1 MHPATN
7 YARNVVV
14 IGAGTMGSGIAAH
27 LANLGFDVTL
37 FDLTFGSAEAGLER
51 AKRIKPPHFYSND
64 TIGRVRLAGLDGPLD
79 AIREADWV
87 CEAIIEKPEAKQ
99 ELYALIEP
107 LLRPDAM
114 VSTNTSGL
122 EITML
127 GEARSES
134 FRRRFMG
141 THFFNPPRYL
151 KLIELIPTRATDIK
165 EVAKMT
171 AFLEDFV
178 GRRVVL
184 AKDTPGFIANRYGMW
199 VLMQA
204 LHTADKL
211 NFPGEAVDAIT
222 GPFIGR
228 PRTGTLRLADLIG
241 FDIMEDISG
250 NLMRRCE
257 KDPYTDTLTT
267 PRTMAKLIGQG
278 WIGNKSG
285 HGFYK
290 KEGDQ
295 FLTYDAVSGR
305 YRPRVEP
312 EVASLNLLA
321 KEPFGERIKKA
332 LAGSD
337 ETGEFLREHLPAALQ
352 YATYLGPEIS
362 YSVRDFDDVMKWGWG
377 WSMGPFEMIDAI
389 GYDKLKPYM
398 KETPLYESAPFYS
411 EGMSLDLERLTP
423 APQKKDARFVSPSDF
438 EIVKEGEGWAIR
450 DDAMG
455 GHIFEF
461 RKKMGAID
469 PIVVRALLD
478 FLQESPERR
487 ITLATGGPA
496 FSVGY
501 DLQHILTTAEAEDYE
516 AMRRDLTELQQAGL
530 ALQKARSASALH
542 GYALGGGF
550 ELAMRCRTVVA
561 FAETMIGLPEALVG
575 LVPAGG
581 GAAELR
587 KRTNGD
593 AKQLCV
599 AASNLAGGR
608 KFMAAGARKMEYL
621 RGTDIIAVNPDSLL
635 FSALHANREER
646 PHVSWTPA
654 PPMVAGM
661 IDAEIEKMR
670 STNEIGEYGAVI
682 AGEVK
687 QVFVKSASEAHAL
700 EMEIESF
707 LKLMGKQRT
716 HLRIR
721 HMLETGKPV
730 NN

>member
-1 MHPATN
+1 MHSATN
-7 YARNVVV
+7 YARNVAVL
-14 IGAGTMGSGIAAH
+14 GAGTMGSGIAAH

-37 FDLTFGSAEAGLER
+37 FDLTLESAEAGLER
-51 AKRIKPPHFYSND
+51 AKRIKPPHFFGND
-64 TIGRVRLAGLDGPLD
+64 ALSRVKLAGLDGPLD

-87 CEAIIEKPEAKQ
+87 CEAIIEKLDAKR
-99 ELYALIEP
+99 ELYAAIEP

-114 VSTNTSGL
+114 ISTNTSGL
-122 EITML
+122 EIAL
-127 GEARSES
+127 LSEGLS
-134 FRRRFMG
+134 DGFRRRFMG

-151 KLIELIPTRATDIK
+151 KLIELIPTKSTDTK
-165 EVAKMT
+165 EVSKMT

-204 LHTADKL
+204 LHTAEKL
-211 NFPGEAVDAIT
+211 NFASEAVDAIT

-228 PRTGTLRLADLIG
+228 PKTGTYRLADLIG
-241 FDIMEDISG
+241 FDIMEDICG
-250 NLMRRCE
+250 NLTRRCQE
-257 KDPYTDTLTT
+257 DPYTDVLRT
-267 PRTMAKLIGQG
+267 PASTAKLIGQG
-278 WIGNKSG
+278 WIGNKAG
-285 HGFYK
+285 QGYYK

-295 FLTYDAVSGR
+295 FLTYDGGS

-312 EVASLNLLA
+312 ELA
-321 KEPFGERIKKA
+321 ALKSKAPFGERIRAA
-332 LAGSD
+332 LQGKD
-337 ETGEFLREHLPAALQ
+337 EVGEFLREHLPAVLH
-352 YATYLGPEIS
+352 YATYVGPEVS
-362 YSVRDFDDVMKWGWG
+362 YNVRDFDDVMRWGWG
-377 WSMGPFEMIDAI
+377 WSMGPFAMIDAI
-389 GYDKLKPYM
+389 GYDALKPHI
-398 KETPLYESAPFYS
+398 KSTPLYEKTPFY
-411 EGMSLDLERLTP
+411 GDGTALDLERLTS
-423 APQKKDARFVSPSDF
+423 APMKNDARFVTPSDF
-438 EIVKEGEGWAIR
+438 ELVKEGEGWAIR
-450 DDAMG
+450 EDAMG

-469 PIVVRALLD
+469 SIVVRALLE
-478 FLQESPERR
+478 FLQEKPDRR
-487 ITLATGGPA
+487 ITLASTGPA

-501 DLQHILTTAEAEDYE
+501 DLQHILTTAEAGEFE
-516 AMRRDLTELQQAGL
+516 AMRGDLRELQQAGL
-530 ALQKARSASALH
+530 ALQKARSACAVH

-561 FAETMIGLPEALVG
+561 YAEAMLGLPETLVG

-581 GAAELR
+581 GAAEMR

-593 AKQLCV
+593 AKQI
-599 AASNLAGGR
+599 AAAAANLIAGR
-608 KFMAAGARKMEYL
+608 KFMAAGARKLEYL

-635 FSALHANREER
+635 FNALHADRDER
-646 PHVSWTPA
+646 PHVSWTQA

-661 IDAEIEKMR
+661 IDTEIEKMR

-682 AGEVK
+682 AGEIK
-687 QVFVKSASEAHAL
+687 HIFSKGASEAHAM

-707 LKLMGKQRT
+707 LKLMGKPRT

>member
-1 MHPATN
+1 MQSATH
-7 YARNVVV
+7 YARNVAV

-37 FDLTFGSAEAGLER
+37 FDLTLDSAEAGLER
-51 AKRIKPPHFYSND
+51 AKRMRPPHFYGTD
-64 TIGRVRLAGLDGPLD
+64 ALVRVRPAGLDGPLD
-79 AIREADWV
+79 AISEADWV
-87 CEAIIEKPEAKQ
+87 CEAIIEKLDAKRA
-99 ELYALIEP
+99 LYAEIEP

-122 EITML
+122 EIAL
-127 GEARSES
+127 LSEGFSDS

-151 KLIELIPTRATDIK
+151 KLIELIPTKATDTK

-171 AFLEDFV
+171 AFLEDSA

-211 NFPGEAVDAIT
+211 NFPCEMVDAIT

-228 PRTGTLRLADLIG
+228 PKTGTFRLADLIG
-241 FDIMEDISG
+241 FDIMEDIAG
-250 NLMRRCE
+250 NLTRRCE
-257 KDPYTDTLTT
+257 SDPYTGVLAT
-267 PRTMAKLIGQG
+267 PESTAKLIAHG
-278 WIGNKSG
+278 WIGNKAG
-285 HGFYK
+285 QGYYK

-295 FLTYDAVSGR
+295 FLTYDFGAGA

-312 EVASLNLLA
+312 DLA
-321 KEPFGERIKKA
+321 GLRSKEPFGERIRTSLNA
-332 LAGSD
+332 SD
-337 ETGEFLREHLPAALQ
+337 EVGEFLREHLPAALE
-352 YATYLGPEIS
+352 YAAYVGPEIA
-362 YSVRDFDDVMKWGWG
+362 YNVRDFDDVMRWGWG
-377 WSMGPFEMIDAI
+377 WSMGPFSMIDAI
-389 GYDKLKPYM
+389 GYDALKPHM
-398 KETPLYESAPFYS
+398 KSTPLYEKVPFYG
-411 EGMSLDLERLTP
+411 ETTVLDLERLSPVP
-423 APQKKDARFVSPSDF
+423 ARNDARFVTPADF
-438 EIVKEGEGWAIR
+438 AVVKEGEGWAIR
-450 DDAMG
+450 EDAMG
-455 GHIFEF
+455 GHIFEL

-469 PIVVRALLD
+469 PVVVRALLD
-478 FLQESPERR
+478 FLEEKPDRR
-487 ITLATGGPA
+487 ITLASCGPA

-501 DLQHILTTAEAEDYE
+501 DLQHILTAAEAGDFES
-516 AMRRDLTELQQAGL
+516 MRRDLSELQRAGS
-530 ALQKARSASALH
+530 ALQRARSAVAVH

-561 FAETMIGLPEALVG
+561 FSAAMLGLPEALVG

-581 GAAELR
+581 GAAEMR

-593 AKQLCV
+593 AKQLC
-599 AASNLAGGR
+599 AAAANLAAGR
-608 KFMAAGARKMEYL
+608 KFMAAGARKVEYL
-621 RGTDIIAVNPDSLL
+621 RGTDVLAVNPDSLL
-635 FSALHANREER
+635 FKALHADRDER
-646 PHVSWTPA
+646 PQVSWTPA

-661 IDAEIEKMR
+661 IDSEIEKMR
-670 STNEIGEYGAVI
+670 STNEIGEYGAVV
-682 AGEVK
+682 AGELK
-687 QVFVKSASEAHAL
+687 QIFAKSASEAHAL

>member
-1 MHPATN
+1 
-7 YARNVVV
+7 
-14 IGAGTMGSGIAAH
+14 MGSGIAAH

-37 FDLTFGSAEAGLER
+37 FDLTLDSAEAGFER
-51 AKRIKPPHFYSND
+51 AKRIKPPHFYGNEAM
-64 TIGRVRLAGLDGPLD
+64 GRVSLAGLDGPLD
-79 AIREADWV
+79 AVQQADWV
-87 CEAIIEKPEAKQ
+87 CEAIIEKLDAKR
-99 ELYALIEP
+99 ELYARIEP

-114 VSTNTSGL
+114 ISTNTSGL
-122 EITML
+122 EIAL
-127 GEARSES
+127 LSEGRADG
-134 FRRRFMG
+134 FLRRFIG

-151 KLIELIPTRATDIK
+151 KLIELIPTRATDTK

-199 VLMQA
+199 VLLQA
-204 LHTADKL
+204 LHTAEKL
-211 NFPGEAVDAIT
+211 NFPCETVDAIT

-228 PRTGTLRLADLIG
+228 PRTGTFRLADLIG
-241 FDIMEDISG
+241 FDIMEDICG

-257 KDPYTDTLTT
+257 HDPHMSVLATPQTT
-267 PRTMAKLIGQG
+267 SKLIGQG
-278 WIGNKSG
+278 WIGNKAG
-285 HGFYK
+285 QGYYR
-290 KEGDQ
+290 KESDQ
-295 FLTYDAVSGR
+295 FLTYDFGTGN

-312 EVASLNLLA
+312 EIPSLKALG
-321 KEPFGERIKKA
+321 KMEFGERIRTA
-332 LAGSD
+332 LKGSD
-337 ETGEFLREHLPAALQ
+337 EAGEFLREHLPAALH
-352 YATYLGPEIS
+352 YATYVGPEIS
-362 YSVRDFDDVMKWGWG
+362 YNVRDFDDVMKWGWG

-389 GYDKLKPYM
+389 GYDELSPYM
-398 KETPLYESAPFYS
+398 KSTPLYENRPFYQS
-411 EGMSLDLERLTP
+411 GSALDLERNVS
-423 APQKKDARFVSPSDF
+423 APVRHDARFVTPSDF

-469 PIVVRALLD
+469 PMIVRALLE
-478 FLQESPERR
+478 FLQESPDRR
-487 ITLATGGPA
+487 ITLASGTGA

-501 DLQHILTTAEAEDYE
+501 DLQHILTLAEAEE
-516 AMRRDLTELQQAGL
+516 FETMRTDLTALQQVALGL
-530 ALQKARSASALH
+530 QRARSAAAVH

-561 FAETMIGLPEALVG
+561 YSEAMIGLPEALVG

-581 GAAELR
+581 GAGEMR

-593 AKQLCV
+593 AKQLCA
-599 AASNLAGGR
+599 AASALASGK
-608 KFMAAGARKMEYL
+608 KFMAALARKSEYM
-621 RGTDIIAVNPDSLL
+621 RGTDVIAVNPDSLL
-635 FSALHANREER
+635 FNALHADREER
-646 PHVSWTPA
+646 PQVSWTPA
-654 PPMVAGM
+654 PPVLAGM
-661 IDAEIEKMR
+661 IDTEIEKLR

-682 AGEVK
+682 AGEIK
-687 QVFVKSASEAHAL
+687 HIFTKSASEAHAL